1 MVNIN
6 MKKEICGPSHFM
18 LLKWPLNL
26 SNPALDDGSLCVR
39 EFRSQEASSLCEF
52 WGVQL

>member
-18 LLKWPLNL
+18 SLKWPLNL
-26 SNPALDDGSLCVR
+26 SNPALDDGSLCVQQ
-39 EFRSQEASSLCEF
+39 S
-52 WGVQL
+52 V